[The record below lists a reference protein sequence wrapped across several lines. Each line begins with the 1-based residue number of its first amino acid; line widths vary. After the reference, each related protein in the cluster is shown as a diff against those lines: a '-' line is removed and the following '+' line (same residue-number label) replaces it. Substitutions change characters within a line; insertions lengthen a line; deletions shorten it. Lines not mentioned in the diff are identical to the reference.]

1 MAKCLNC
8 DENAVFLV
16 QNQGALAQEFCD
28 AHLPKM
34 FNKLALPAVVKKIN
48 PPVTPFAKIAA
59 AAEAEVQAVREKAKT
74 KKKAAPVVEET
85 PVVEEPVVEAPVE
98 EAPAAE
104 ETPAE

>member
-34 FNKLALPAVVKKIN
+34 FNKLALPDVVKKIN

-74 KKKAAPVVEET
+74 KKKAAPVVEE
-85 PVVEEPVVEAPVE
+85 PVVEVPVE

>member
-8 DENAVFLV
+8 DQDAVFLV

-59 AAEAEVQAVREKAKT
+59 AAEAEAQAVREKAKT
-74 KKKAAPVVEET
+74 KKKAAPV
-85 PVVEEPVVEAPVE
+85 VVEEPVVEAPVE

-104 ETPAE
+104 ETPSE